1 MTSSFLT
8 HINDH
13 GVRPAIWLNTSRLP
27 AIWPQ
32 TLIHCQR
39 CQYCRRRPS
48 RDKCWGGTSIAEATQ
63 RAPENTLR
71 DSAMARALQ
80 AEEKLWS
87 ERTAAARGTFQVCK
101 ENVLISFRSSTNY
114 DDKELNL
121 PGVRFG
127 DTLEGAAVDGS
138 DGLVYVRVS
147 AAGVQ

>member
-1 MTSSFLT
+1 MAYYPQYGSSSPAAYPQYGLRHSST
-8 HINDH
+8 ANDASIAAAVQEEIN
-13 GVRPAIWLNTSRLP
+13 
-27 AIWPQ
+27 
-32 TLIHCQR
+32 
-39 CQYCRRRPS
+39 
-48 RDKCWGGTSIAEATQ
+48 AEATQ